1 MLPQVSVVVPCRDAS
16 SWLPACLASLRSQQG
31 VALELL
37 LVDDGSRDGSPAVA
51 ERAWEDC
58 PWPMHLLQAE
68 GQGVSVARNLGWRA
82 ARYPLVAFLDADDL
96 ALPGRLQHQ
105 AAMFAADPDLQQVLC
120 GWQRIDAQGRALA
133 AVRPWEEGAGFSS
146 REALRHKAVLPS
158 AWMLR
163 RGALEAAG
171 GFDPALH
178 QAEDVDLLL
187 RLARS
192 GQSGA
197 WLPEVLCGYRV
208 HDDAA
213 SRRAR
218 PQARG
223 LSLVVE
229 RHLRQLSAS
238 ADDQRLAAEVRYGTR
253 AWLGWYAWTCGD
265 HPLALE
271 LWSTALGLSPFMP
284 ALTWVHLAENAV
296 RSAARIG
303 TPAELDKLLGS
314 PLWERLQERWWQGR
328 RQPRLESAPS
338 PACGETL
345 DWTAVQRGQVGA
357 ALQCWSGQL
366 RAQLQL
372 VNGAEPQGPWQPSA
386 LEAWCLGQGPLGT
399 LRLAVLRWSEQL
411 LRLTAEPT
419 CAQASAALDQLS
431 TLERLQADLA
441 VILLDWGLLSW
452 AEDRRPAEQRLE
464 QSIAVLPTAKALI
477 ALARLQSPINPAGSR
492 ALVLLA
498 AGAPAE
504 RAEAP
509 PTTPPPPAFWED
521 SATTPDSC
529 RGPQC
534 PPCLEQQLRPWSSI
548 ALDHGLVH
556 WLPPTDTAERRVPK
570 QTPRP
575 TTGEVGDDKGERQ
588 LAVLERGQAWLRP
601 PLRNAWRSTHA
612 FSIADH
618 HDHPLPEFSRRYPQP
633 WSGVCPCPQPS
644 PEPPPPLL
652 PLQLS
657 GTVIALLGLSAETYY
672 HWLLEVLPGLG
683 WLQRHH
689 PHLLGREVRI
699 WHNGGT
705 TAYVEET
712 LQHCFGIG
720 PERLLDARTLP
731 RIQAERLVAVSP
743 LPFGSPSAAAQAWL
757 RRALL
762 PQAQLNPTAP
772 STAIWLRRGSSARR
786 PVFGEDDVLELL
798 APLGVKAVDSGRLPV
813 AEQAALVAEAGLV
826 ISPHGGAMAN
836 LVFASPS
843 ATVLELH
850 HPDYRPPYYQKLV
863 PARGFRYMSQA
874 QSARPPALYRDLL
887 FESPATEPIVLD
899 PLRVVAAIRSL
910 L

>member
-1 MLPQVSVVVPCRDAS
+1 MLPQVSVVVPCRDAGH
-16 SWLPACLASLRSQQG
+16 WLPACLASLCRQQG
-31 VALELL
+31 VDLELL
-37 LVDDGSRDGSPAVA
+37 LVDDGSCDDSQAVA
-51 ERAWEDC
+51 RRSWGDC
-58 PWPMHLLQAE
+58 PWPMRLLQA
-68 GQGVSVARNLGWRA
+68 GGRGVSAARNLGWRA
-82 ARYPLVAFLDADDL
+82 ARYSLVAFLDADDL
-96 ALPGRLQHQ
+96 ALPDRLQNQ
-105 AAMFAADPDLQQVLC
+105 AAMFMADPDLQHVLC

-133 AVRPWEEGAGFSS
+133 AVRPWEEGAGFST

-163 RGALEAAG
+163 REALEAVG
-171 GFDPALH
+171 GFDVTLQ

-192 GQSGA
+192 GHSGA
-197 WLPEVLCGYRV
+197 WVPEVLCGYRV
-208 HDDAA
+208 HEAAA

-218 PQARG
+218 PQARA

-229 RHLRQLSAS
+229 RHLRQLTAS
-238 ADDQRLAAEVRYGTR
+238 PDDQRLAAEVRYGTR

-296 RSAARIG
+296 RSAARLG
-303 TPAELDKLLGS
+303 SPAELDVLLGS
-314 PLWERLQERWWQGR
+314 PLWDRLQERWWQGR

-338 PACGETL
+338 PTCGETL

-357 ALQCWSGQL
+357 ALQGWSGQL

-372 VNGAEPQGPWQPSA
+372 VNGAEPQGPWLPSA
-386 LEAWCLGQGPLGT
+386 LEAWCLGQGPLAT
-399 LRLAVLRWSEQL
+399 LQLAVLRWSEQL
-411 LRLTAEPT
+411 LRLTDQPRSAEK
-419 CAQASAALDQLS
+419 
-431 TLERLQADLA
+431 LQADLA
-441 VILLDWGLLSW
+441 AILLEWGLLSW

-464 QSIAVLPTAKALI
+464 QSIAVLPTAGALT
-477 ALARLQSPINPAGSR
+477 ALARLQAPIHPPGAR
-492 ALVLLA
+492 ALHQLA
-498 AGAPAE
+498 AGAPVAGAE
-504 RAEAP
+504 VP
-509 PTTPPPPAFWED
+509 PTTHLPTAFWED

-534 PPCLEQQLRPWSSI
+534 PPCLEQQLRPWS
-548 ALDHGLVH
+548 AVPLDHGLVH
-556 WLPPTDTAERRVPK
+556 WRPPADAAARGSPK
-570 QTPRP
+570 QA
-575 TTGEVGDDKGERQ
+575 TGEDGDDREARQ
-588 LAVLERGQAWLRP
+588 LAVLEGGQAWLRP
-601 PLRNAWRSTHA
+601 PLRNAWRSTHG

-618 HDHPLPEFSRRYPQP
+618 REHPLPVFSRRYPQP

-652 PLQLS
+652 PLQLR

-683 WLQRHH
+683 WLQHHH

-705 TAYVEET
+705 SAHVEET
-712 LQHCFGIG
+712 LQRCFGIG

-731 RIQAERLVAVSP
+731 WIQAERLVAISP
-743 LPFGSPSAAAQAWL
+743 LPFGNPSSAAQDWL
-757 RRALL
+757 RRTLL
-762 PQAQLNPTAP
+762 PQSHLDPKA
-772 STAIWLRRGSSARR
+772 SGSAIWLRRGSAARR
-786 PVFGEDDVLELL
+786 PVFGEDEVLELL
-798 APLGVKAVDSGRLPV
+798 APLGVQAVDCGRLPV

-836 LVFASPS
+836 LVFAAPS
-843 ATVLELH
+843 ATVVELH
-850 HPDYRPPYYQKLV
+850 HPDYRPPYYQWLV
-863 PARGFRYMSQA
+863 PARGFRYLSQA

-887 FESPATEPIVLD
+887 FESPATEPILLD
-899 PLRVVAAIRSL
+899 PLRVAAAIRSL